1 MYNSYQNEIN
11 DEDERRDED
20 NRSKSASIGDVVQN
34 LHGGKY
40 QFSDTQYLAGNSLIG
55 QEFAESLYSSGGT
68 DSESIADEDDE
79 LPKWALRLQDAT
91 EHSTKPTSDTLIFD
105 EQHIS
110 HSITIKNDERS
121 WEKYYAY
128 ILSATSSSCIDCPF
142 RIISQ
147 TAGVLAPRGGTPN
160 LCDES
165 TPYLDNA
172 IISTEW
178 VGSSGDSNMAVNEWL
193 LVVGTEAEVWR
204 YRLMV

>member
-1 MYNSYQNEIN
+1 LYNSYQNQSK
-11 DEDERRDED
+11 DEENRR
-20 NRSKSASIGDVVQN
+20 IGDVVQN

-68 DSESIADEDDE
+68 DESSVNEEDDE
-79 LPKWALRLQDAT
+79 LPKWALRLQDPI
-91 EHSTKPTSDTLIFD
+91 EQSTKPTSGTLNFD
-105 EQHIS
+105 EQHTS

-128 ILSATSSSCIDCPF
+128 ILSTSSSHIDDCPF
-142 RIISQ
+142 RIVSQ
-147 TAGVLAPRGGTPN
+147 TSGVLAPRGGASN

-204 YRLMV
+204 YRLTV